1 VRLNN
6 VTQQERMGKSS
17 RGVVAVGRLAIG
29 VLGAA
34 KVEPAP
40 SADGPAL
47 AAAVGAWLVGV
58 DAAVCAVIG
67 TDFPR
72 SLILEIARAGIDTS
86 RIQTLVPSDAMVG
99 PDLDPV
105 PEQLAG
111 LSPSW
116 AVHVCGLPS
125 GRQREI
131 VRSVRQRVACITLD
145 IDVAGTVVPDL
156 NQLLALAAE
165 CDAFL
170 PDRTAVAQL
179 WPGEPP
185 RAVLRLMA
193 DAGVPAAVIKLGAG
207 GSLGMRGGE
216 IVSMPAFPVMA
227 DDGMD
232 VGSVYAGAFAAMYA
246 GDQDLRRAMA
256 WAAAAASVVVESN
269 VLVGKVS
276 EFARKRVEA
285 RARVLDGKMKALA
298 D

>member
-6 VTQQERMGKSS
+6 VTQREGMGKSS
-17 RGVVAVGRLAIG
+17 RGVVAVGRLSIG
-29 VLGAA
+29 VNRTARA
-34 KVEPAP
+34 EPAP
-40 SADGPAL
+40 SPGGPAL
-47 AAAVGAWLVGV
+47 AAAVGAWLAGV
-58 DAAVCAVIG
+58 DAAVCAVVG
-67 TDFPR
+67 PDFPKWP
-72 SLILEIARAGIDTS
+72 ILEIARAGIDTS
-86 RIQTLVPSDAMVG
+86 RIQPLAPGDAIFG

-105 PEQLAG
+105 PEQLTN

-131 VRSVRQRVACITLD
+131 VRSVKQRVACITLD
-145 IDVAGTVVPDL
+145 IDLAGTVAPDL

-170 PDRTAVAQL
+170 PGREEVAQL

-185 RAVLRLMA
+185 RAVLRLIA
-193 DAGVPAAVIKLGAG
+193 DAGVPAAVISVGAG
-207 GSLGMRGGE
+207 GSLGIRGGE
-216 IVSMPAFPVMA
+216 IISMPAFPVMA
-227 DDGMD
+227 DGGMGGD
-232 VGSVYAGAFAAMYA
+232 NVYAGAFAAIYA

-269 VLVGKVS
+269 VLLGKVS
-276 EFARKRVEA
+276 EFGRKRVEA
-285 RARVLDGKMKALA
+285 RARILDGKMKALA